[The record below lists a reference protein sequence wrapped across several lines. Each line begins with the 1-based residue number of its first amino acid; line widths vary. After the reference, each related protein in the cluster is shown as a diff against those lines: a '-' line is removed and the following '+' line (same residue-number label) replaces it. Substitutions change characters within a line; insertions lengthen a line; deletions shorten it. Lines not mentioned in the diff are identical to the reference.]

1 MYFIHSKVPLFP
13 KNLFSIQKVYTIVK
27 NAKHHSDKRKE
38 FGIKVPTT
46 DLACTGFFQL
56 KLPYQSTTPHS
67 YSSNETCLRNKGPP
81 GLAVTLG
88 PASGEPYTGHF
99 YTHI

>member
-1 MYFIHSKVPLFP
+1 M
-13 KNLFSIQKVYTIVK
+13 YTIVK
-27 NAKHHSDKRKE
+27 DAKHHSDKRKE
-38 FGIKVPTT
+38 FGMKVPTT
-46 DLACTGFFQL
+46 DLAGTGFFQL

-67 YSSNETCLRNKGPP
+67 YSSNETCLRNKGTP

-99 YTHI
+99 YTRI